1 MEQRTAAEWMADEG
15 EKFRAAE
22 SAVVA
27 ARRRRKREQ
36 GRRREGMLLLA
47 LLLPGT
53 GPLCR
58 REDVSPP
65 PKVQKHQNTNT
76 RAVIVILGKI
86 LLFEGQDLAIRG
98 QRNGALLHCS
108 NQITVSVYKSCTET
122 FLAFVQHMKLGPLS
136 QL

>member
-22 SAVVA
+22 STVVA
-27 ARRRRKREQ
+27 ATRRRRREQ

-58 REDVSPP
+58 RE
-65 PKVQKHQNTNT
+65 
-76 RAVIVILGKI
+76 R
-86 LLFEGQDLAIRG
+86 
-98 QRNGALLHCS
+98 
-108 NQITVSVYKSCTET
+108 T
-122 FLAFVQHMKLGPLS
+122 FLLLS
-136 QL
+136 ANELQ